1 MPVIREQKYAPE
13 ILTKYAELGTC
24 VNIGMEI
31 WYLERKRLQVGVIT
45 AIREGKDI
53 SVLKT
58 DGVSAI
64 INPMDMVLF
73 VKAPSGL
80 KTKS

>member
-1 MPVIREQKYAPE
+1 MPVIREQKYPPE
-13 ILTKYAELGTC
+13 IIDTYLRLGTC
-24 VNIGMEI
+24 VSRGMEI
-31 WYLERKRLQVGVIT
+31 WYLRGKRLQVGVIT
-45 AIREGKDI
+45 AVREGKDI

-58 DGVSAI
+58 DGMAET
-64 INPMDMVLF
+64 INPMDRVLF

>member
-13 ILTKYAELGTC
+13 ILAKYAEMGTC
-24 VNIGMEI
+24 VSPGMEI
-31 WYLERKRLQVGVIT
+31 WYIRGRRLQVGVIS
-45 AIREGKDI
+45 AVNEGRDI
-53 SVLKT
+53 SVIRT
-58 DGVSAI
+58 DGVAEI
-64 INPMDMVLF
+64 INPMDRVLF